1 MRMLIAVVQRKGG
14 VGKTTIAISLAGDF
28 YRRGLAVQVID
39 ADPQRSAAEWA
50 ALGQLP
56 FAVSELPLEVGG
68 AANWAQMIRS
78 LPDTITIIDTP
89 PHEYAVGAAA
99 AVSDMMLLPCTPS
112 GLDISATEQAIAA
125 IAFARSKRGTRV
137 PALLV
142 PNRVDARTLEG
153 QQIVEALDE
162 LGEIVC
168 RPIAARLG
176 YIRAFSAGVLPAGEA
191 ISAEI
196 ADLGEQVLRTMR
208 PVRRGPRAVPSRLA
222 PQLRNSSYPS

>member
-1 MRMLIAVVQRKGG
+1 VRMVIAVVQRKGG

-28 YRRGLAVQVID
+28 YRRGFAVQVID

-50 ALGQLP
+50 APGQLP
-56 FAVSELPLEVGG
+56 FAVAELPLEIGG
-68 AANWAQMIRS
+68 AAGWAQMIRS

-99 AVSDMMLLPCTPS
+99 AVSDVMLLPCTPS
-112 GLDISATEQAIAA
+112 GLDLSATEQAIAA
-125 IAFARSKRGTRV
+125 IAFARGKRGAQV

-142 PNRVDARTLEG
+142 PNRVDMRTLEG
-153 QQIVEALDE
+153 QQIMEALDE

-176 YIRAFSAGVLPAGEA
+176 YVRAFSAGVLPAGEA

-196 ADLGEQVLRTMR
+196 ADLGEQVLRTVR
-208 PVRRGPRAVPSRLA
+208 PIRRGPRNAPSRLER
-222 PQLRNSSYPS
+222 QLRSGSYPS

>member
-1 MRMLIAVVQRKGG
+1 VRMVIAVVQRKGG
-14 VGKTTIAISLAGDF
+14 VGKTTIAISLAGDL

-39 ADPQRSAAEWA
+39 ADPQRSATEWA

-56 FAVSELPLEVGG
+56 FAVSELPLEIGR
-68 AANWAQMIRS
+68 AAGWAQMIRS

-99 AVSDMMLLPCTPS
+99 AVADVMLLPCTPS
-112 GLDISATEQAIAA
+112 GLDLSATEQAIAA
-125 IAFARSKRGTRV
+125 IAFARSKRGAQV

-142 PNRVDARTLEG
+142 PNRVDMRTLEG

-168 RPIAARLG
+168 KPITARLG
-176 YIRAFSAGVLPAGEA
+176 YVRAFSAGILPAGEA
-191 ISAEI
+191 IEAEI
-196 ADLGEQVLRTMR
+196 AELGEQILRTVR
-208 PVRRGPRAVPSRLA
+208 PVRRGPRVMPSRLP
-222 PQLRNSSYPS
+222 PQLRSSYPG